1 MGKKCCGF
9 GHRIVLMNVDTALRK
24 ALHDLIENQGVTRF
38 LAGGM
43 GEFDELFARTVC
55 SMRGEY
61 PQIQLCLVVPY
72 LTKRLNDQ
80 RELPTWS
87 ARETTSFLKA
97 FPSPPATPI
106 RRQRHS
112 RRSLARSETS
122 PTPCTIRWKTCWES
136 RSRRTTR
143 SPVRQTLRVGTP
155 GKEASRWLRKSVSF
169 PLTVMSTG

>member
-72 LTKRLNDQ
+72 LTKQLNDQ
-80 RELPTWS
+80 RELL
-87 ARETTSFLKA
+87 SFLYDEIILPAELDGANKKA
-97 FPSPPATPI
+97 AIPL
-106 RRQRHS
+106 RN
-112 RRSLARSETS
+112 
-122 PTPCTIRWKTCWES
+122 RWIVDNSDFVISAVHRDFGGAYEAVAYA
-136 RSRRTTR
+136 
-143 SPVRQTLRVGTP
+143 VRQGVPIIKIGD
-155 GKEASRWLRKSVSF
+155 KFS
-169 PLTVMSTG
+169 